1 MVVFGGVMKKR
12 FVIPALA
19 LGTVSVFGVL
29 PMIQAQSGGVEIA
42 LSCDANDAA
51 VPLCTQA
58 AQAWAK
64 KTGNTVKII
73 ETPPPTN
80 ERLALYQQNLAAGSS
95 AIDVYMID
103 VIHPGILGGFMIDLK
118 PYYTDAELKQY
129 FPRIVAN
136 NTLGGKLTS
145 IPFFTDAGL
154 LYYRTDLLKKYGYKT
169 APATWQELVA
179 MGNKIQAGER
189 KAGKKNFYGFV
200 YQGNAYE
207 GLTCDALEWIFSFGG
222 GTIVD
227 ANGNVTI
234 NNAKAAAALDFFGK
248 DVKKI
253 VPAGV
258 TGYGEEDSRG
268 VWQTG
273 NAAFMRNWPYAYSL
287 GNNKDKNGKAPVIAG
302 KFDVVPL
309 PKGGA
314 AGQNAG
320 TLGGW
325 QLAVSKFSKH
335 PKEAVD
341 LLKYLAG
348 KEVQKDRAIRGSLL
362 PTIESLYTDKDVLK
376 ANPFFGKLRNVFTN
390 AVARPST
397 PTATKYNQVSTAF
410 WNGVHDVLTG
420 KANGKTAVAN
430 IEKQLTEIKG
440 PGW

>member
-1 MVVFGGVMKKR
+1 MKKR
-12 FVIPALA
+12 Y
-19 LGTVSVFGVL
+19 VL
-29 PMIQAQSGGVEIA
+29 PLLAAGLAAGALTLTRAQSGGVEIA

-51 VPLCTQA
+51 VPLCTQE
-58 AQAWAK
+58 AQAWAQ

-95 AIDVYMID
+95 TIDVYMID

-118 PYYTDAELKQY
+118 PSFTDAELKAY
-129 FPRIVAN
+129 FPRIVDN
-136 NTLGGKLTS
+136 NTLGSKLTS

-154 LYYRTDLLKKYGYKT
+154 LYYRTDLLKKYGYNA
-169 APATWQELVA
+169 APKTWQELQL
-179 MGNKIQAGER
+179 MGTKIQAGER
-189 KAGKKNFYGFV
+189 KAGNKNFFGFV

-207 GLTCDALEWIFSFGG
+207 GLTCDALEWIFSYGG

-227 ANGNVTI
+227 AKGEITI
-234 NNAKAAAALDFFGK
+234 NNPKAAAALNFFGK
-248 DVKKI
+248 QIKAI
-253 VPAGV
+253 SPAGV
-258 TGYGEEDSRG
+258 TGYGEEDARG

-287 GNNKDKNGKAPVIAG
+287 GNNKDKDGKAPVIAG

-325 QLAVSKFSKH
+325 QLAVSKFSKNQ
-335 PKEAVD
+335 KEAID
-341 LLKYLAG
+341 LVKYLSG
-348 KEVQKDRAIRGSLL
+348 REVQKERAIKGSLL
-362 PTIESLYTDKDVLK
+362 PTIQDLYEDPDVLK
-376 ANPFFGKLRNVFTN
+376 AQPFFGKLKAVFVN

-397 PTATKYNQVSTAF
+397 PTGTKYNQVSTAF

-420 KANGKTAVAN
+420 TSTGEAAVAG
-430 IEKQLTEIKG
+430 IEKQLKEIKG